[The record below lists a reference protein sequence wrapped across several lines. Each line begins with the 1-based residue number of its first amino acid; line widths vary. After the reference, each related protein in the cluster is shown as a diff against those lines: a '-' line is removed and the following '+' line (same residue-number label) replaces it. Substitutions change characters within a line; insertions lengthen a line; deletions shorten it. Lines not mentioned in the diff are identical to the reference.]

1 MAWQIDN
8 LAAQSGRT
16 VVITG
21 GNSGIGL
28 EAAKVL
34 AAKGARVIIACRDEN
49 KAQSACDEIATAT
62 SGNVEFVVL
71 DLASG
76 RGGGGGRYGDDGVY
90 LHGDPVG

>member
-1 MAWQIDN
+1 MSWQIDN

-21 GNSGIGL
+21 GNSGIGF

-49 KAQSACDEIATAT
+49 KAQSACD
-62 SGNVEFVVL
+62 
-71 DLASG
+71 
-76 RGGGGGRYGDDGVY
+76 
-90 LHGDPVG
+90 